1 MSDTAVRPGRV
12 LRIVLVSLLVAGLGV
27 VALGAIAW
35 CSFFGC
41 TVFSEDFEPHGRE
54 ATRAREEAVREV
66 AALADGASVDG
77 RVLASRTRDGCVSG
91 QNDWKRKDTYSH
103 ECDVAASRL
112 VVVVPGVASVQ
123 AVADGLTRVDATL
136 RRSECVPSGGGGLDR
151 VRDEYWRET
160 NPNVARDGVAGL
172 PSAHYDCPDGRRV
185 EVEALSSGSRS
196 TDVGRLA
203 DPYPWYDD
211 RLSEDWYTV
220 EDVRALREAD
230 AGLALVVTASE
241 TYYRTRF

>member
-12 LRIVLVSLLVAGLGV
+12 LRIVLVSLLVSGLGV

-41 TVFSEDFEPHGRE
+41 TFFSEDFEPQGEE

-77 RVLASRTRDGCVSG
+77 RVLATGTRDGCTTG

-103 ECDVAASRL
+103 ECTVEHSRL
-112 VVVVPGVASVQ
+112 VVAVGAGAHD
-123 AVADGLTRVDATL
+123 AVADGLTAADATL
-136 RRSECVPSGGGGLDR
+136 RRAGCAPSTWGGLER
-151 VRDEYWRET
+151 VRDEYWTDR
-160 NPNVARDGVAGL
+160 NPNVARDGAAGL
-172 PSAHYDCPDGRRV
+172 PSARYECGGDV
-185 EVEALSSGSRS
+185 EVEVEPTSARGASGRAELLGAGGEGL
-196 TDVGRLA
+196 DEILA
-203 DPYPWYDD
+203 K
-211 RLSEDWYTV
+211 DWYAE
-220 EDVRALREAD
+220 EDVRALRESD
-230 AGLALVVTASE
+230 AELALVFTASR